1 MCLYNLW
8 KEANSL
14 VKQQNI
20 WKKNE
25 KFKDVIVKHAHN
37 EVLDVIAIT
46 MFYCISVTYLRDIF
60 ES

>member
-25 KFKDVIVKHAHN
+25 KFKDVTVKHAHN
-37 EVLDVIAIT
+37 EVLGTGDLT
-46 MFYCISVTYLRDIF
+46 LL
-60 ES
+60 